1 METHITSDWM
11 FTILVTKDGNFDLTA
26 KPPIIAEEIEKLM
39 NA

>member
-11 FTILVTKDGNFDLTA
+11 FTILVIKDGNFDLTA
-26 KPPIIAEEIEKLM
+26 KLPIIAEKIEKLM